1 MIFDLDNGGQLLAPM
16 VGCDFIDESL
26 LCDNLI
32 FLIKN
37 KKFDLNELLELSENK
52 NLDLLG
58 LNVFDL
64 FLLKCYLELKKP
76 NKIIEIGCGTS
87 TRLMKNLGYK
97 VDTYAL
103 DDIQSIVTNTEPC
116 NYNKIDLLTDEGL
129 TEVIK
134 NSNGVDLLFVDGLH
148 SYNFAK
154 RIYENIVPL
163 INTPIICHDFLPL
176 TYDLTWGEQYY
187 LMNDFLNKKN
197 GYSLFTTSSIN
208 NIFYNKIK
216 DETDLD
222 LNLPEIGS
230 NQRVIKCLGIIDK

>member
-1 MIFDLDNGGQLLAPM
+1 MMFDLDDGGQLLAPM
-16 VGCDFIDESL
+16 TNHDFIDESL

-32 FLIKN
+32 SLIKN
-37 KKFDLNELLELSENK
+37 KKFDLTEILQLSENK

-64 FLLKCYLELKKP
+64 FVLKCYLELKKP

-87 TRLMKNLGYK
+87 TRLMNNLGYK
-97 VDTYAL
+97 VETFAI
-103 DDIQSIVTNTEPC
+103 DDIHSIVTNTGPIS
-116 NYNKIDLLTDEGL
+116 YRKIDLLTNEGL
-129 TEVIK
+129 NEVIK
-134 NSNGVDLLFVDGLH
+134 NCSGADLLFVDGLH

-154 RIYENIVPL
+154 RVYENILPL
-163 INTPIICHDFLPL
+163 INTPVICHDFLPL

-197 GYSLFTTSSIN
+197 GYSLFTTTSIN

-216 DETDLD
+216 DETGLD
-222 LNLPEIGS
+222 LNLSEIGS
-230 NQRVIKCLGIIDK
+230 EQRVIKCLGIIM